1 MVRLFIDF
9 DGTITRDDVG
19 NLFFRTF
26 GGPACDE
33 IVRRYRAGE
42 LSAAAAFRAE
52 AAAIGTLDL
61 EASGEFLRGRD
72 TDPGFPR
79 LVRFCRDRGIDL
91 CVVSDGLDYYIG
103 AILGRAGCGD
113 VPFVSNRAVFAGP
126 DASGRSALGVEFPYN
141 DAVCDRCACCK
152 RNLMLTRSADEDVI
166 VYVGDGFSDRCPVQY
181 ADLVFAKGDLQTYCR
196 EQNISYVV
204 YRSLDDVLDRLES
217 LLDGDGMKRRR
228 QAMLRRRAVF
238 AAEP

>member
-33 IVRRYRAGE
+33 LVRRYRAGE
-42 LSAAAAFRAE
+42 LSAAATFREE
-52 AAAIGTLDL
+52 AAAVGPLDL
-61 EASGEFLRGRD
+61 GASGEFLRGRD
-72 TDPGFPR
+72 TDPGLPH
-79 LVRFCRDRGIDL
+79 LVRFCRDQEIDL
-91 CVVSDGLDYYIG
+91 CVVSDGLDYYI
-103 AILGRAGCGD
+103 APILERAGCGD
-113 VPFVSNRAVFAGP
+113 VPFVSNRAVFQGP
-126 DASGRSALGVEFPYN
+126 DASGRHALGFEFPHN

-152 RNLMLTRSADEDVI
+152 RNQMLTRSADEDII

-196 EQNISYVV
+196 EENISYIV
-204 YRSLDDVLDRLES
+204 YRTLDDVTGQLES
-217 LLDGDGMKRRR
+217 LLEGDGMRRRR

>member
-33 IVRRYRAGE
+33 LVRRYRAGE
-42 LSAAAAFRAE
+42 LSAAATFREE
-52 AAAIGTLDL
+52 AAAVGPLDL
-61 EASGEFLRGRD
+61 GAAGEFLRGCD

-79 LVRFCRDRGIDL
+79 LVRFCRDREIDL
-91 CVVSDGLDYYIG
+91 CVVSDGLDYYIA
-103 AILGRAGCGD
+103 AILERAGCGD
-113 VPFVSNRAVFAGP
+113 VPFVSNRAVFHGP
-126 DASGRSALGVEFPYN
+126 DASGRHALGFEFPYN

-196 EQNISYVV
+196 EENISYIV
-204 YRSLDDVLDRLES
+204 YRTLDDVTGQLES
-217 LLDGDGMKRRR
+217 LLEGDGMRRRR

>member
-9 DGTITRDDVG
+9 DGTITREDVG

-33 IVRRYRAGE
+33 LVRRYRSGE
-42 LSAAAAFRAE
+42 LSASGLFRAE
-52 AAAIGTLDL
+52 AAAIGALDL
-61 EASGEFLRGRD
+61 DASREFLSGLD
-72 TDPGFPR
+72 TDPGFPH
-79 LVRFCRDRGIDL
+79 LVTYCRDRGIDL
-91 CVVSDGLDYYIG
+91 CVVSDGLDYYITG
-103 AILGRAGCGD
+103 ILERVGCGD
-113 VPFVSNRAVFAGP
+113 VPFVSNRAVLDLAEE
-126 DASGRSALGVEFPYN
+126 SGRSPLRLEFPHN
-141 DAVCDRCACCK
+141 DAICDRCACCK
-152 RNLMLTRSADEDVI
+152 RNVMLTRSADDDVI
-166 VYVGDGFSDRCPVQY
+166 VYVGDGYSDRCPVQF

-204 YRSLDDVLDRLES
+204 YQSLDDVLRRLGG
-217 LLDGDGMKRRR
+217 LQDGKGVKRRR

>member
-33 IVRRYRAGE
+33 LVRRYRAGE
-42 LSAAAAFRAE
+42 LSAAATFRAE
-52 AAAIGTLDL
+52 AAAVGPLDL
-61 EASGEFLRGRD
+61 GASGEFLRGRD
-72 TDPGFPR
+72 TDPGLPH
-79 LVRFCRDRGIDL
+79 LVRFCRDQEIDL
-91 CVVSDGLDYYIG
+91 CVVSDGLDYYI
-103 AILGRAGCGD
+103 APILERAGCGD
-113 VPFVSNRAVFAGP
+113 VPFVSNRAVFQGP
-126 DASGRSALGVEFPYN
+126 DASGRHALGFEFPHN

-152 RNLMLTRSADEDVI
+152 RNQMLTRSADEDVI

-196 EQNISYVV
+196 EENISYIV
-204 YRSLDDVLDRLES
+204 YRTLDDVTGQLES
-217 LLDGDGMKRRR
+217 LLEGDGMRRRR

>member
-33 IVRRYRAGE
+33 LVRRYRAGE
-42 LSAAAAFRAE
+42 LSAAATFREE
-52 AAAIGTLDL
+52 AAAVGPLDL
-61 EASGEFLRGRD
+61 GAAGEFLRGCD
-72 TDPGFPR
+72 IDPGFPR
-79 LVRFCRDRGIDL
+79 LVSFCRDREIDL
-91 CVVSDGLDYYIG
+91 CVVSDGLDLII
-103 AILGRAGCGD
+103 AAVLERLGCAG
-113 VPFVSNRAVFAGP
+113 VPRVSNSLVLEGGGP
-126 DASGRSALGVEFPYN
+126 TGRSPLRLEFPHS

-152 RNLMLTRSADEDVI
+152 RNVLLMRSADEDVI
-166 VYVGDGFSDRCPVQY
+166 VYVGDGYSDRCPAQY
-181 ADLVFAKGDLQTYCR
+181 ADLVFAKGDLQTHCR
-196 EQNISYVV
+196 EQNISYLV
-204 YRSLDDVLDRLES
+204 YRSLDDVQRRLER
-217 LLDGDGMKRRR
+217 LLDGGGLKRRR